1 MEIPVHKGA
10 AISGLFAQVKAL
22 HELIKHEQ
30 LSEKLNQL
38 LVGGGK
44 QKEADLDSTPQ
55 STTPTTQKRSSTGAV
70 NPFPF
75 VFALVPDSPSGES
88 RPPKYHPPM
97 RHRPLVGVPKERPR
111 SEYTKALLQRS
122 ALKLE
127 ILDLFEDLLN
137 RYLWVLERYGDSTS
151 GSGEN
156 TGAPIS
162 AAYEDY
168 ETLDHIFDDLGTV
181 NDLLVEF
188 KPGVRGAADLFG
200 TAKIRWIKP
209 VYKKLVMRWAAGL
222 RPPFSAGEDA
232 WSMIASSSKDPYI
245 YGSPIVQGP
254 TSFIMELAGS
264 VSEGMWMSGLRAW
277 REHVIRKMIRRSSGV
292 LLETVLLLADE
303 SVNILPPA
311 RYGANVKGFF
321 DLKTAV
327 LDDYRVYFGL
337 PAEGDLQMP
346 MPVHV
351 ELLELETL
359 AKHPPKEFI

>member
-10 AISGLFAQVKAL
+10 AIPGLFAQVKAL
-22 HELIKHEQ
+22 HEIIKHEQ
-30 LSEKLNQL
+30 LSERLNQL

-44 QKEADLDSTPQ
+44 QKEVDLDSTPQ
-55 STTPTTQKRSSTGAV
+55 TATPTTQKRYSTGAV

-88 RPPKYHPPM
+88 RPPKYYPPM
-97 RHRPLVGVPKERPR
+97 RHRPLAGVPEERPR
-111 SEYTKALLQRS
+111 SEYTKALLQCS
-122 ALKLE
+122 ELKLG

-137 RYLWVLERYGDSTS
+137 RYLWVLERYGNKAS

-156 TGAPIS
+156 TGDPIS

-188 KPGVRGAADLFG
+188 KPGARGAADPFG

-209 VYKKLVMRWAAGL
+209 MYKKLVMRWAAGL
-222 RPPFSAGEDA
+222 RPPFSTSEDT
-232 WSMIASSSKDPYI
+232 WPMIASGSKDPY
-245 YGSPIVQGP
+245 GGENPIVQGL
-254 TSFIMELAGS
+254 TSFITELTEP
-264 VSEGMWMSGLRAW
+264 VSERMWMSGLRAW

-303 SVNILPPA
+303 SVDILSPA
-311 RYGANVKGFF
+311 KYGENEKGFF

-327 LDDYRVYFGL
+327 LDDHRVYFGL
-337 PAEGDLQMP
+337 PTEGDLQMP
-346 MPVHV
+346 VPVHV

-359 AKHPPKEFI
+359 ANQ